1 MDQTSFN
8 QGINILMRRQL
19 LKSTQNTTI
28 IQDFSD
34 FLYALRNTYIL
45 ILGDPPF
52 HKSFPLFEGMD
63 YHETLSS
70 AHMIIL
76 EPSFLWLSGQVKKG
90 ESLVYLSFPN
100 SWAQ

>member
-45 ILGDPPF
+45 IVGDPPF
-52 HKSFPLFEGMD
+52 HKFEGMD
-63 YHETLSS
+63 YHDT
-70 AHMIIL
+70 IIF
-76 EPSFLWLSGQVKKG
+76 ESSFLWLSGYVK
-90 ESLVYLSFPN
+90 
-100 SWAQ
+100 